1 MRVEPSKQ
9 VEIQLGHMCN
19 NRCVFCVSGQRTA
32 MGEAKPMP
40 AAPVVERLRE
50 SYASG
55 HRKLTLLGGE
65 PTLQPEFMTVVREAV
80 ELGFEEIVIFTNG
93 VKTARAEVIDEVLAT
108 GGNFTWRISIQ
119 GATCEA
125 HENTTKKHGSFRRI
139 LRTLE
144 NLQTRDQRIT
154 VNMCVVTSNLASVP
168 QFAELLLPF
177 GVSQLHLDMM
187 RPLDAG
193 ERTKDEVRDMM
204 PRLRDYAAPMTAMI
218 RAFDERAPD
227 FDVNVGNLPYCVAPA
242 LLHRIH
248 HDGERTD
255 TIAID
260 GDDQLSQPWNKYFV
274 KRRDKTKAPACDE
287 CVMHD
292 ACSGV
297 FESYAELHGLG
308 ELSPIRPSDL
318 VQLDP
323 NRRLL
328 ARHLRPLTAALR
340 KSSSKSGVMVRTR
353 ELGERSVE
361 VALSNGDAEL
371 VIRLG
376 EDGPGRYEACHA
388 AVTLGMGSADGQ
400 GTLLAHFHAH
410 FDSAPIAPLGAE
422 SVGAALPRS
431 VAARLEKL
439 RRAAPFGG
447 LVWNETRRHNRGVA
461 LLLESDGQAGAEVWL
476 DDDNGRPLGGYTLL
490 GEASESLREGL
501 RAALSAAAGRP
512 ASQRK

>member
-1 MRVEPSKQ
+1 MEPSKQ

-50 SYASG
+50 SYADG

-80 ELGFEEIVIFTNG
+80 ALGFEEIVIFTNG

-108 GGNFTWRISIQ
+108 GGNFAWRISIQ

-125 HENTTKKHGSFRRI
+125 HENTTKKRGSFKRI

-144 NLQTRDQRIT
+144 NLQARGQHIT
-154 VNMCVVTSNLASVP
+154 VNMCVVTSNLESVSH
-168 QFAELLLPF
+168 FAELLLPY
-177 GVSQLHLDMM
+177 GVKQLHLDMM

-193 ERTKDEVRDMM
+193 QRTKDEVRDMM
-204 PRLRDYAAPMTAMI
+204 PKLSDYTAPMTAMV
-218 RAFDERAPD
+218 RAFDERSPG
-227 FDVNVGNLPYCVAPA
+227 FDVNVGNLPYCVAPT

-297 FESYAELHGLG
+297 FETYAEMHGLG
-308 ELSPIRPSDL
+308 ELAPIRPRDL
-318 VQLDP
+318 VRLDP
-323 NRRLL
+323 ERRML
-328 ARHLRPLTAALR
+328 ARHLRPLTTALR
-340 KSSSKSGVMVRTR
+340 KSSTSAIKVRTH
-353 ELGERSVE
+353 EVGERSVR
-361 VALSNGDAEL
+361 VVLTSTDGEL
-371 VIRLG
+371 RIRLG
-376 EDGPGRYEACHA
+376 DEGPARYGVCRAEVTGGEGSTEDQNA
-388 AVTLGMGSADGQ
+388 
-400 GTLLAHFHAH
+400 LLVHFHAH
-410 FDSAPIAPLGAE
+410 FASPPIAPLGAE
-422 SVGAALPRS
+422 SLGTALPRS
-431 VAARLEKL
+431 VVARLEKL
-439 RRAAPFGG
+439 RRAAPFGP
-447 LVWNETRRHNRGVA
+447 LVWSGTRRHKRGVA
-461 LLLESDGQAGAEVWL
+461 LMLGDGEQRGVELWL
-476 DDDNGRPLGGYTLL
+476 DDDEGRPLGGYTLC
-490 GEASESLREGL
+490 GEASENLRVGL
-501 RAALSAAAGRP
+501 VAALDAMR
-512 ASQRK
+512 REY

>member
-1 MRVEPSKQ
+1 MEPSKQ

-80 ELGFEEIVIFTNG
+80 NLGFEEIVIFTNG
-93 VKTARAEVIDEVLAT
+93 VKTARAEVVDEVLAT
-108 GGNFTWRISIQ
+108 GGNFSWRISIQ

-125 HENTTKKHGSFRRI
+125 HEETTKKRGSFKRI
-139 LRTLE
+139 LRTME
-144 NLQTRDQRIT
+144 NLKARGEKIT
-154 VNMCVVTSNLASVP
+154 VNMCVVSSNLASVP
-168 QFAELLLPF
+168 HFAALLLPY
-177 GVSQLHLDMM
+177 GVTQLHLDMM

-193 ERTKDEVRDMM
+193 ERTTDEVRAMM
-204 PRLRDYAAPMTAMI
+204 PRLRDYAGPMTEMVQ
-218 RAFDERAPD
+218 AFDERSPG

-274 KRRDKTKAPACDE
+274 KRRDKTKAAACDE

-308 ELSPIRPSDL
+308 ELAPIRQSDL
-318 VQLDP
+318 IRLDP
-323 NRRLL
+323 ERRML
-328 ARHLRPLTAALR
+328 ARHLRPLTSALR
-340 KSSSKSGVMVRTR
+340 KSSTAELKVRTR
-353 ELGERSVE
+353 EVGERDVQ
-361 VALSNGDAEL
+361 VHLSQGDAEL
-371 VIRLG
+371 RISLG
-376 EDGPGRYEACHA
+376 ADGAGRYQACCASVMA
-388 AVTLGMGSADGQ
+388 ATGALETQEG
-400 GTLLAHFHAH
+400 LLAHFHAH
-410 FDSAPIAPLGAE
+410 FASPAIAPLGAE
-422 SVGAALPRS
+422 SLGEALPRS
-431 VAARLEKL
+431 VTARLEKL
-439 RRAAPFGG
+439 RRAAPFGA
-447 LVWNETRRHNRGVA
+447 LEWRSTRRYKAGVA
-461 LLLESDGQAGAEVWL
+461 LELGDERGGVELWL
-476 DDDNGRPLGGYTLL
+476 DDEEGRPLGGYTLR
-490 GEASESLREGL
+490 GEASDELKEGL
-501 RAALSAAAGRP
+501 VAAFDAVR
-512 ASQRK
+512 R

>member
-1 MRVEPSKQ
+1 MEPSKQ

-40 AAPVVERLRE
+40 AAPVIERLRE

-80 ELGFEEIVIFTNG
+80 TLGFEEIVIFTNG
-93 VKTARAEVIDEVLAT
+93 VKTARAEVIDEVLET

-125 HENTTKKHGSFRRI
+125 HENTTKKRGSFKRI
-139 LRTLE
+139 LRTME
-144 NLQTRDQRIT
+144 NLKARGETIT

-168 QFAELLLPF
+168 NFAELLLPY
-177 GVSQLHLDMM
+177 GVTQLHLDMM

-193 ERTKDEVRDMM
+193 ERTQDEVRDMM
-204 PRLRDYAAPMTAMI
+204 PKLSDYAAPMSAMVQE
-218 RAFDERAPD
+218 FDRLSPG
-227 FDVNVGNLPYCVAPA
+227 FDVNIGNLPYCMAPT

-260 GDDQLSQPWNKYFV
+260 GDDRLSKPWNKYFI
-274 KRRDKTKAPACDE
+274 KRRDKTKTSACDE

-297 FESYAELHGLG
+297 FESYADLHGLG
-308 ELSPIRPSDL
+308 ELSPIRAKDL
-318 VQLDP
+318 LRLDP
-323 NRRLL
+323 ERRLL

-340 KSSSKSGVMVRTR
+340 KSSSAALKVRTR
-353 ELGERSVE
+353 EVGERDVQ
-361 VALSNGDAEL
+361 VMLSAGEAEL
-371 VIRLG
+371 TLRLG
-376 EDGPGRYEACHA
+376 AEGPGRYEACCA
-388 AVTLGMGSADGQ
+388 EFIAGEGLVEDQEA
-400 GTLLAHFHAH
+400 LLAHFHAN
-410 FDSAPIAPLGAE
+410 FATLPIAPLGVE
-422 SVGAALPRS
+422 SLSEMPRS
-431 VAARLEKL
+431 VRARLEKL
-439 RRAAPFGG
+439 RRAAPFGP
-447 LVWNETRRHNRGVA
+447 LTWRATRRHNGGVA
-461 LLLESDGQAGAEVWL
+461 LVLKDGETAGAELWL
-476 DDDNGRPLGGYTLL
+476 DDDDGRPLGGYAIE
-490 GEASESLREGL
+490 GEANENLRSGL
-501 RAALSAAAGRP
+501 VAALHAIRG
-512 ASQRK
+512 